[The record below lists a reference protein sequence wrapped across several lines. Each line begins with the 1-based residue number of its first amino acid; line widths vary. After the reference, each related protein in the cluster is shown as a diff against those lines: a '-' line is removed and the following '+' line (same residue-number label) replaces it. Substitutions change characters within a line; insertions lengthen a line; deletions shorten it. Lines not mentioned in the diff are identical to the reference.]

1 LRSVPVAD
9 DQAHRVDPNFKGN
22 LAKVPRENVQT
33 LYDLANDSF
42 KRYAS
47 RNCTGQRE
55 FLGWKTPKI
64 KHFGDNIKWLTF
76 EEVGVMAHK
85 FGAAL
90 SKAGVVAAPKTT
102 TLDKITTPCSLAIFE
117 NTCPEWM
124 IAAIGAFSQSAIVTT
139 IYATLGLDAVIDAVN
154 DGSISAIVCNKK
166 NVKDLVENIKKMSTL
181 KTIIYT
187 NDLVAP
193 DDDIKIP
200 RAPRGVT
207 IMSFDEF
214 VESGDTK
221 AFPPTPPTAETCA
234 VIMYTSG
241 STGKPKGVVIEH
253 QHIVAGVASGE
264 ITLGIKNGED
274 VYLAYLPLAHI
285 LELMAEF
292 AMVAMGCTLC
302 YADPKSLSAT
312 GSYPIGALEAYS
324 PTLMAAV
331 PKIWDTIKKGIQNK
345 VANSSPVAQFLVK
358 TAFQWRK
365 FALKCGFDTP
375 LFKALVFKKFSKALG
390 GKMRYTVS
398 GGGPLNGEVQEFIRT
413 CFGIP
418 LVQGYVSVVVS
429 CVHFEM
435 KNTILAHSYSL
446 LSTCYVL

>member
-1 LRSVPVAD
+1 
-9 DQAHRVDPNFKGN
+9 
-22 LAKVPRENVQT
+22 
-33 LYDLANDSF
+33 
-42 KRYAS
+42 
-47 RNCTGQRE
+47 
-55 FLGWKTPKI
+55 
-64 KHFGDNIKWLTF
+64 
-76 EEVGVMAHK
+76 
-85 FGAAL
+85 
-90 SKAGVVAAPKTT
+90 
-102 TLDKITTPCSLAIFE
+102 
-117 NTCPEWM
+117 
-124 IAAIGAFSQSAIVTT
+124 
-139 IYATLGLDAVIDAVN
+139 
-154 DGSISAIVCNKK
+154 
-166 NVKDLVENIKKMSTL
+166 MSTL

-253 QHIVAGVASGE
+253 RHIVAGVASGE

-331 PKIWDTIKKGIQNK
+331 PKIWDTIKKGIQSK
-345 VANSSPVAQFLVK
+345 VAHSSPVAQFLVN

-418 LVQGYVSVVVS
+418 LVQGYVSALVS
-429 CVHFEM
+429 CAQSVTTNMALVHAQPSPLIF
-435 KNTILAHSYSL
+435 Y
-446 LSTCYVL
+446 CRD